1 MLRKALSLSG
11 MPYKSGGICSETEG
25 RMAPFCSFCS
35 RLGGNAPKS
44 EAATGLARAI
54 FIRHLPILDG
64 YAPKN
69 HWILG
74 RVTGWSCSGLRK
86 LTLTI
91 PMGHAD
97 FAKIRFGKFG

>member
-11 MPYKSGGICSETEG
+11 MPYKSGCICSETEG

-54 FIRHLPILDG
+54 FKSYLPILDG
-64 YAPKN
+64 YAPKQS
-69 HWILG
+69 LD
-74 RVTGWSCSGLRK
+74 SGPCDWVVMLRI
-86 LTLTI
+86 TY
-91 PMGHAD
+91 
-97 FAKIRFGKFG
+97 

>member
-1 MLRKALSLSG
+1 
-11 MPYKSGGICSETEG
+11 
-25 RMAPFCSFCS
+25 MAPFCSFCS